1 MVELIIKQPY
11 NKFKFKCQQCALCCK
26 GSQIILYPFDIM
38 SLCKELGIKT
48 SEFLKKYA
56 YLQLDKDNILRCVLK
71 NKPICMFNKDNKC
84 SVYEARPVRCKTF
97 PVGRIFQE
105 DKILYTLP
113 KIKGCVGFNSNKK
126 QSIEEY
132 LTAQNVNEKLEK
144 EWSLFLLKLKKSN
157 IPLKDEFFLTLFT
170 KTFYDFDNKMIDD
183 FKNKLKTD
191 DSIEEYMRILYKAFD
206 YFFSNFEK
214 LKQGFKEFSE
224 KESK

>member
-38 SLCKELGIKT
+38 SLCKELNIKT

-56 YLQLDKDNILRCVLK
+56 YLQLDKNNILRCVLK
-71 NKPICMFNKDNKC
+71 NKPICMFNKENKC

-105 DKILYTLP
+105 DKTLYTLP
-113 KIKGCVGFNSNKK
+113 KIKGCSGFNSNKK
-126 QSIEEY
+126 QTIEEY
-132 LTAQNVNEKLEK
+132 LKAQNVNEKLEK
-144 EWSLFLLKLKKSN
+144 EWSLFILKLKKSN
-157 IPLKDEFFLTLFT
+157 APLKDKFFLTLFT
-170 KTFYDFDNKMIDD
+170 KIFYDFDNEMIQK
-183 FKNKLKTD
+183 FKNKIK
-191 DSIEEYMRILYKAFD
+191 IEDTLEENVKLLYQAFN

-214 LKQGFKEFSE
+214 IRQGFKEFSKE
-224 KESK
+224 KSE